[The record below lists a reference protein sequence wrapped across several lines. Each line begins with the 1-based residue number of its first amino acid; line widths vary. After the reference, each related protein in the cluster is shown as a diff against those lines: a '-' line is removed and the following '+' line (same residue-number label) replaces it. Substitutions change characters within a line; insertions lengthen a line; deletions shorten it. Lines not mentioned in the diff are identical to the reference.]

1 MFLINIYLRFALMA
15 VTIIGGIALWAA
27 FGTWYGLPFI
37 LIGLILLIGY
47 FVLGTVQSSAQ
58 MVQSQDFAAAEKR
71 LNMTIKPNWLYGP
84 IRSTY
89 FILKSTFAS
98 QRKDFAEAERW
109 LNLANEQPMNSDDE
123 RAMVL
128 IQLASIEANKQKWPA
143 VQKYLKELES
153 LKIKEPQI
161 KQQVAEFQ
169 KAFKNRGIMKKAGQ
183 MKGGFRQPG
192 GKKRRPRM
200 R

>member
-1 MFLINIYLRFALMA
+1 MFLINIYLRIALMA
-15 VTIIGGIALWAA
+15 GTIFGGIALWAA
-27 FGTWYGLPFI
+27 YGTWYGLPFI

-47 FVLGTVQSSAQ
+47 FILGTVQSSAQ
-58 MVQSQDFAAAEKR
+58 MIQAQDFAGAEKR
-71 LNMTIKPNWLYGP
+71 LNMTVKPNWLYGP

-89 FILKSTFAS
+89 FILKSTFA
-98 QRKDFAEAERW
+98 QQKKDFVEAEKW
-109 LNLANEQPMNSDDE
+109 LNLANQQPMNSDDE

-128 IQLASIEANKQKWPA
+128 IQLAGIEANKQKWPA

-161 KQQVAEFQ
+161 KEQVAEFQ
-169 KAFKNRGIMKKAGQ
+169 KAFKNRGLMKKAGQ

-192 GKKRRPRM
+192 GKRRRPKM

>member
-1 MFLINIYLRFALMA
+1 MA
-15 VTIIGGIALWAA
+15 TTILGGIALWAA
-27 FGTWYGLPFI
+27 YGTWYGLPFI
-37 LIGLILLIGY
+37 LIGVILLIGY
-47 FVLGTVQSSAQ
+47 FILGTVQSSAQ
-58 MVQSQDFAAAEKR
+58 MIQTQDFAGAEKR

-89 FILKSTFAS
+89 FILKSTFA
-98 QRKDFAEAERW
+98 QQKKNFAEAEKW

-123 RAMVL
+123 RAMVI
-128 IQLASIEANKQKWPA
+128 IQLAGIEANKQRWPS
-143 VQKYLKELES
+143 VQKYLKELEG

-161 KQQVAEFQ
+161 KEQVAEFQ
-169 KAFKNRGIMKKAGQ
+169 KAFKNRGVMKKAGQ

-192 GKKRRPRM
+192 GKKRRPKM

>member
-1 MFLINIYLRFALMA
+1 MFLINIYLRIALMA
-15 VTIIGGIALWAA
+15 GTIFGGIALWAA
-27 FGTWYGLPFI
+27 YGTWYGLPFI

-47 FVLGTVQSSAQ
+47 FILGTVQSSAQ
-58 MVQSQDFAAAEKR
+58 MIQAQDFAGAEKR
-71 LNMTIKPNWLYGP
+71 LNMTIMPNWLYGP

-89 FILKSTFAS
+89 FILKSTFA
-98 QRKDFAEAERW
+98 QQKKDFVEAEKW
-109 LNLANEQPMNSDDE
+109 LNQANQQPMNSDDE

-128 IQLASIEANKQKWPA
+128 IQLAGIEANKQKWPA
-143 VQKYLKELES
+143 VQKYLKELEE

-161 KQQVAEFQ
+161 KEQVAEFQ
-169 KAFKNRGIMKKAGQ
+169 KAFKNRGLMKKAGQ

-192 GKKRRPRM
+192 GKRRRPKM

>member
-161 KQQVAEFQ
+161 KQRVAEFQ

>member
-1 MFLINIYLRFALMA
+1 MFLINIYLRIALMA
-15 VTIIGGIALWAA
+15 GTIFGGIALWAA
-27 FGTWYGLPFI
+27 YGTWYGLPFI

-47 FVLGTVQSSAQ
+47 FIFGTVQSSAQ
-58 MVQSQDFAAAEKR
+58 MIQAQDFAGAEKR
-71 LNMTIKPNWLYGP
+71 LNMTVKPNWLYGP

-89 FILKSTFAS
+89 FILKSTFA
-98 QRKDFAEAERW
+98 QQKKDFVEAEKW
-109 LNLANEQPMNSDDE
+109 LNLAHQQPMNSDDE

-128 IQLASIEANKQKWPA
+128 IQLASIGANKQKWPA

-161 KQQVAEFQ
+161 KEQVAEFQ
-169 KAFKNRGIMKKAGQ
+169 KAFKNRGLMRKAGQ

-192 GKKRRPRM
+192 GKRRRPKM

>member
-1 MFLINIYLRFALMA
+1 MFLINIYLRIALMA
-15 VTIIGGIALWAA
+15 GTIFGGIALWAA
-27 FGTWYGLPFI
+27 YGTWYGLPFI

-47 FVLGTVQSSAQ
+47 FILGTVQSSAQ
-58 MVQSQDFAAAEKR
+58 MIQAQDFAGAEKR
-71 LNMTIKPNWLYGP
+71 LNMTIMPNWLYGP

-89 FILKSTFAS
+89 FILKSTFA
-98 QRKDFAEAERW
+98 QQKKDFVEAEKW
-109 LNLANEQPMNSDDE
+109 LNQANQQPMNSDDE

-143 VQKYLKELES
+143 VQKYLKELEG

-161 KQQVAEFQ
+161 KEQVAEFQ
-169 KAFKNRGIMKKAGQ
+169 KAFKNRGLMKKAGQ

-192 GKKRRPRM
+192 GKRRRPKM

>member
-1 MFLINIYLRFALMA
+1 MFLINIYLRIALMA
-15 VTIIGGIALWAA
+15 GTIFGGAALWAA

-47 FVLGTVQSSAQ
+47 IILGTVQSSAQ
-58 MVQSQDFAAAEKR
+58 MIQAQDFVGAEKR
-71 LNMTIKPNWLYGP
+71 LNMTLKPNWLYGP

-89 FILKSTFAS
+89 FILKSTFA
-98 QRKDFAEAERW
+98 QQKKDFVEAEKW
-109 LNLANEQPMNSDDE
+109 LNQAADQPMNSDDE

-128 IQLASIEANKQKWPA
+128 IQLAGIEANKQKWPA
-143 VQKYLKELES
+143 VQKYLKELEG

-161 KQQVAEFQ
+161 KEQVLEFQ
-169 KAFKNRGIMKKAGQ
+169 KAFKNRGLMKKAGQ
-183 MKGGFRQPG
+183 MKGGFRQQG
-192 GKKRRPRM
+192 GKRRRPKM